1 MIPWWAYSLASN
13 VSIIATEYFN
23 RIAVG
28 GWISVLPQTALL
40 ILVAQYSLFKCFN
53 GAPNWFGAWI
63 FFTVGNSVMR
73 IASVWW
79 LAETEVSRWDLT
91 TLGVAVMLLGSYIV
105 KRGMA

>member
-23 RIAVG
+23 RIATG
-28 GWISVLPQTALL
+28 GWLSVLPQTIPL
-40 ILVAQYSLFKCFN
+40 IIVAQYCLYRTFN
-53 GAPNWFGAWI
+53 GASNWFAAWI
-63 FFTVGNSVMR
+63 VFSVGNSVMR